1 MATVVLGIG
10 TSHSPSLHSSVQVW
24 LSTKGLEL
32 DKRRLA
38 SAKERG
44 GVGLGDFEELSR
56 QKAGWIGEEITPEKV
71 AMRHAACQRA
81 ITMLKD
87 KIERVSPDVLVV
99 IGEDHKEVF
108 SSDHMPAMDIYWG
121 DSMTVLPLRGLPS
134 GQGSDDARAATG
146 EPASGKSMASHVYP
160 GCPDLGRHIVERL
173 VHDGFDTSHTNA
185 LQDGISISNSFEFL
199 CRRMMSSKI
208 PLVPIHINTYYP
220 PNQPTVKRCYA
231 LGKTLR
237 QAIESWESDTR
248 VAIVGSGGLSHM
260 VINEEFDRDFLS
272 AMQNRDAAKLTS
284 FPEEIFVDGTSETK
298 AWVVL
303 GGAMENDNREMEMI
317 DYVPCYRTT
326 AGTGCAMAFAH
337 WS

>member
-1 MATVVLGIG
+1 MAKIVLGIG
-10 TSHSPSLHSSVQVW
+10 TSHSPSLHNTVEGW
-24 LSTKGLEL
+24 LSTKGTEL

-38 SAKERG
+38 SAQERA

-56 QKAGWIGEEITPEKV
+56 QKAGWISEEITPEKV

-87 KIERVSPDVLVV
+87 KMEQISPDVLVV

-108 SSDHMPAMDIYWG
+108 SSNHMPAMDVYWG
-121 DSMTVLPLRGLPS
+121 DSMTVLPLRGIPNR
-134 GQGSDDARAATG
+134 QGSDDAGAATG
-146 EPASGKSMASHVYP
+146 EPARGKYMANHVYP
-160 GCPDLGRHIVERL
+160 GCPDLGRHIVKKL
-173 VHDGFDTSHTNA
+173 VADGFDISHTKA

-199 CRRMMSSKI
+199 CRRLMSSKI

-237 QAIESWESDTR
+237 GAIESWESDTR
-248 VAIVGSGGLSHM
+248 VAIAGSGGLSHM

-272 AMQNRDAAKLTS
+272 AMQNRDEARLTS

-303 GGAMENDNREMEMI
+303 GGVMANDKHEMEMI